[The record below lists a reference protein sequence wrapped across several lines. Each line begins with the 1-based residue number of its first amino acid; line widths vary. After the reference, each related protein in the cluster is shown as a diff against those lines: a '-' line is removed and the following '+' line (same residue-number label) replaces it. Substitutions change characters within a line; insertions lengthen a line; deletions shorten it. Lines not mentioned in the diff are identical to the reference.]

1 MKLSLSGSGRSPL
14 HVVVFSLL
22 HLGLFPACNRP
33 VAGRL
38 SLQAH
43 GPVSVDHCRK
53 DPWSLGEKLCAGI
66 GWGFPSYL

>member
-43 GPVSVDHCRK
+43 GQCR
-53 DPWSLGEKLCAGI
+53 PLQEGSLES
-66 GWGFPSYL
+66 W